1 MSKKAAPPIPPA
13 EPEPAPRL
21 RLSRGK
27 KPRKR
32 MKAPVERSL
41 WLLGHLIHMA
51 GLGRREMDE
60 RLGLTRG
67 QISQVLTGR
76 VSLKL
81 EMILLILGEVGMDPV
96 TFFKLL
102 FELPDEGD
110 SPFLA
115 LLYRKMIE
123 SGAIEPEQMVLPP
136 EPAPLPADELRRLV
150 REELRDVLALAE
162 RTPSRADRLA
172 AERKESEPLIGD
184 IMEKIQRK
192 RAPRVPAKKTANP
205 AR

>member
-1 MSKKAAPPIPPA
+1 MRKKAALPAPPA
-13 EPEPAPRL
+13 ESEPAPRPKV
-21 RLSRGK
+21 SRGK

-41 WLLGHLIHMA
+41 WLLGHLIQMA

-67 QISQVLTGR
+67 QVSQVLTGR

-81 EMILLILGEVGMDPV
+81 EMILLILAEVGMEPV
-96 TFFKLL
+96 MFFKLL
-102 FELPDEGD
+102 FELPDEGE

-123 SGAIEPEQMVLPP
+123 SGAMEPEQIILPP

-150 REELRDVLALAE
+150 REELQDVLALAE

-172 AERKESEPLIGD
+172 AERKQSEPLIGG
-184 IMEKIQRK
+184 IVEEIKRK
-192 RAPRVPAKKTANP
+192 RAPRPPAKKTAKP